1 MVLLCGQLLR
11 EGLLVL
17 GGGWEHVCDIIVIED
32 DDLFNG
38 GLVFEEKEE
47 MHQPS
52 VLVQVY
58 SISAVNILH
67 RKLKY
72 SHSMS

>member
-1 MVLLCGQLLR
+1 MRGQLLR

-17 GGGWEHVCDIIVIED
+17 GGGWEQVCDIIVIED

-38 GLVFEEKEE
+38 GLEFEEKEE

-52 VLVQVY
+52 VLVHVY
-58 SISAVNILH
+58 TIISC
-67 RKLKY
+67 
-72 SHSMS
+72 